1 MGEKITKEHWDKFIK
16 ENNIKYFSFNEFV
29 RDENGF
35 IDSELV
41 KKLEKLREA
50 FGKVIKISSGYRTEE
65 DNKRVGGAKN
75 SYHLKGMA
83 VDIPITEYSASELYS
98 LIKLCFDIEFN
109 GIILYPMHLH
119 LDIREDKKVFII
131 TNYKRR

>member
-1 MGEKITKEHWDKFIK
+1 MLWDRFVK
-16 ENNIKYFSFNEFV
+16 ENNIKYFSFGEFV
-29 RDENGF
+29 RDNNGF

-41 KKLEKLREA
+41 KKLDNLRER
-50 FGKVIKISSGYRTEE
+50 FGLPIEISSGYRTEE

-83 VDIPITEYSASELYS
+83 VDIPITEYSPDELYT

-109 GIILYPMHLH
+109 GIILYPFHLH